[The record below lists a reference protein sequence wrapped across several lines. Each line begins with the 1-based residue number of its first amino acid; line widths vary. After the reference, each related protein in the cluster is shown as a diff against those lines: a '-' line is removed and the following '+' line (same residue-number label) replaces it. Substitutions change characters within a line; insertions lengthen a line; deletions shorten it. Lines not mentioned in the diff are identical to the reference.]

1 MFADD
6 TRIFC
11 FGKNLEQLY
20 RTMDEQLKSYYGWF
34 DANKLSINVGKT
46 NYMIFHKPR
55 QVVYDNEL
63 LINERPLQR
72 VTNTRFLGITVQE
85 NLCWKLHCNY
95 ICKYIH
101 LFYKIRNYVSVE
113 SLKLLYF
120 ALVYPHMTYCNTE
133 W

>member
-6 TRIFC
+6 TSIFY

-20 RTMDEQLKSYYGWF
+20 RTMNEQLKSYYGWF
-34 DANKLSINVGKT
+34 DANKLSINVGKN

-72 VTNTRFLGITVQE
+72 VTNTRFLGVTVQE

-95 ICKYIH
+95 ICNKISKYIH

-120 ALVYPHMTYCNTE
+120 ALVYPHMTY
-133 W
+133 